1 MKQIT
6 IADIAREAGVSKATV
21 SRVLS
26 KPQMVSGK
34 TTETVLSV
42 IQKYSFSPDIFA
54 QGLAGIPTKNIG
66 VIVDK
71 FSNYFYIDLADGI
84 DSVISAN
91 NYSFQVISSQWLPER
106 ELQGIRSMI
115 KSRVD
120 GILISPILPDSEA
133 VTLLKHSGIP
143 FVLMNCVSDDPEV
156 SYIGCNNY
164 QGGALLAEHFNTLGL
179 EQTIIVSVF
188 DHQTV
193 RDRIEGFADH
203 QNTQMSRIIRYSNAR
218 TYEDGYTMAAMIAES
233 NDIRTKKT
241 GLFVANDYV
250 AIGVVIGLL
259 EMGIAIPRQA
269 AVAGFDD
276 ISLSALC
283 RVPLT
288 TVSQSASG
296 MGRIAAETL
305 MGIIKGTA
313 EGPFRQIIEPRLV
326 VRESTYEHHPF

>member
-54 QGLAGIPTKNIG
+54 QGLAGVPTKNIG

-84 DSVISAN
+84 DSVMSAN
-91 NYSFQVISSQWLPER
+91 NYSFQVINSQWLPER

-120 GILISPILPDSEA
+120 GILISPISPDSEA

-164 QGGALLAEHFNTLGL
+164 QGGALLAEHFNALGL

-193 RDRIEGFADH
+193 RDRIAGFADH
-203 QNTQMSRIIRYSNAR
+203 QNAQTARIISYSNAR

-233 NDIRTKKT
+233 NDIWTKKT
-241 GLFVANDYV
+241 GLFVTNDYV
-250 AIGVVIGLL
+250 AIGVVMRLL
-259 EMGIAIPRQA
+259 EMGVAIPRQA
-269 AVAGFDD
+269 AVAGFDN

-288 TVSQSASG
+288 TVSQSASD
-296 MGRIAAETL
+296 MGRVAAETL
-305 MGIIKGTA
+305 MGIIRGTD

-326 VRESTYEHHPF
+326 VRESTHEHHPY

>member
-21 SRVLS
+21 SRALA
-26 KPQMVSGK
+26 KPQMVSDK
-34 TTETVLSV
+34 TRETVLSV

-66 VIVDK
+66 VMVDK
-71 FSNYFYIDLADGI
+71 FPNYFYIDLADGI
-84 DSVISAN
+84 DDVLSAN

-120 GILISPILPDSEA
+120 GVLMAPVSPDSEA
-133 VTLLKHSGIP
+133 MALLKQSGIP
-143 FVLMNCVSDDPEV
+143 FVLLNCLSDDPEV
-156 SYIGCNNY
+156 SCISCNNY
-164 QGGALLAEHFNTLGL
+164 RGGALLGEHFNALEL

-193 RDRIEGFADH
+193 RDRIAGFLDH
-203 QNTQMSRIIRYSNAR
+203 QNDKTARIIRYSNAR
-218 TYEDGYTMAAMIAES
+218 THEDGYAMAAVIAES

-241 GLFVANDYV
+241 GLFVTNDYV
-250 AIGVVIGLL
+250 ATGVVTRLV

-269 AVAGFDD
+269 AVAGFDN

-288 TVSQSASG
+288 TVSQSVSG
-296 MGRIAAETL
+296 MGRIAAEAL
-305 MGIIKGTA
+305 MGIMKGIAT
-313 EGPFRQIIEPRLV
+313 GPFRQIIEPQLV
-326 VRESTYEHHPF
+326 VRESTCERRSF

>member
-1 MKQIT
+1 
-6 IADIAREAGVSKATV
+6 
-21 SRVLS
+21 
-26 KPQMVSGK
+26 VSGK

-84 DSVISAN
+84 DSVMSAN

-120 GILISPILPDSEA
+120 GILISPISPDSEA
-133 VTLLKHSGIP
+133 VALLKHSGIP

-164 QGGALLAEHFNTLGL
+164 QGGALLAEHFNALGL

-203 QNTQMSRIIRYSNAR
+203 QNARTQRIIRYSNAR
-218 TYEDGYTMAAMIAES
+218 TYEDGYDMASMIVES
-233 NDIRTKKT
+233 HNIRTKKT
-241 GLFVANDYV
+241 GLFVTNDYV
-250 AIGVVIGLL
+250 ATGVVIRLL

-269 AVAGFDD
+269 AVAGFDN

-288 TVSQSASG
+288 TVSQSVSG

-305 MGIIKGTA
+305 MGIMKGTA

-326 VRESTYEHHPF
+326 VRESTHEPHPF

>member
-6 IADIAREAGVSKATV
+6 IADIAREAEVSKATV

-34 TTETVLSV
+34 TAERVLSV

-71 FSNYFYIDLADGI
+71 FSNYFYIDLAEGI

-91 NYSFQVISSQWLPER
+91 NFSFQVFSSQWLPER

-120 GILISPILPDSEA
+120 GILISPISPDSEA
-133 VTLLKHSGIP
+133 VALLKHSGIP
-143 FVLMNCVSDDPEV
+143 FVLMNCVSEDPEV

-164 QGGALLAEHFNTLGL
+164 QGGALLAEHFNILGL

-193 RDRIEGFADH
+193 RDRIKGFTDH
-203 QNTQMSRIIRYSNAR
+203 QNAQTPRIISYSNAR
-218 TYEDGYTMAAMIAES
+218 TYEDGYTMTTMIAES
-233 NDIRTKKT
+233 HDIRTKKT
-241 GLFVANDYV
+241 GLFVSNDYV
-250 AIGVVIGLL
+250 AIGVITRLL
-259 EMGIAIPRQA
+259 EMGIAIPRQT
-269 AVAGFDD
+269 AVAGFDN

-305 MGIIKGTA
+305 IGMIKGTA

-326 VRESTYEHHPF
+326 VRESTHEPHPF